1 MNANTELELTRTN
14 PNKITISLQGH
25 LFVLPADHVLC
36 HDWLVK
42 TIVQTDVGKDAIRDA
57 IYLDCEPDSFLLI
70 YKILNNLYDIENLSK
85 LSEIALQLLV
95 SSCKYMNCNYVAT
108 IIEEQID
115 TKHFEAEAARKEK
128 ASLLQQLELAKKEN
142 ASLLQHLDARDL
154 SFLNEKWMPVYNCV
168 CKNGRVRE
176 TSSFSNQN
184 LCNNP
189 AIIFG
194 DVSID
199 KIECAHC
206 KKPMKINRMKPD
218 SGVVKKLRGA
228 SSHYQMHYEEPLR

>member
-85 LSEIALQLLV
+85 HSEISLQLLV
-95 SSCKYMNCNYVAT
+95 SACKYMNCYYVAT
-108 IIEEQID
+108 IVEEQID
-115 TKHFEAEAARKEK
+115 TKHSEAEAARKEK
-128 ASLLQQLELAKKEN
+128 AN
-142 ASLLQHLDARDL
+142 
-154 SFLNEKWMPVYNCV
+154 YN
-168 CKNGRVRE
+168 
-176 TSSFSNQN
+176 
-184 LCNNP
+184 L
-189 AIIFG
+189 
-194 DVSID
+194 
-199 KIECAHC
+199 
-206 KKPMKINRMKPD
+206 
-218 SGVVKKLRGA
+218 
-228 SSHYQMHYEEPLR
+228 